1 MHLLS
6 LLRTK
11 NGVLLIVG
19 WAFLWFALEK
29 VFFGEAV
36 YRYSTSNEGF
46 FYYTVTLVA
55 LCLCSCFLAFCSK
68 LTACLKEHRM
78 LTAATGV
85 AGSMALGILA
95 ASFQGSL
102 DAPPAALVVCSV
114 TYAFAFGVVFVMWSA
129 RLRELVFEHG
139 LTNVV
144 ALSLVA
150 IALSFV
156 AVPSPLRF
164 SWYGQVVVILSPAAA
179 AAALVLTRSVLDR
192 PGAPLPENGRAAKP
206 VMLSLLMLAV
216 FSFLIHLLAYVEF
229 IAPGYIPVSDEDPYC
244 FALLFVAILVFL
256 AMLLFSNQ
264 NSRFWDGAFLN
275 ILVVSVILS
284 FFVYFMVLVWSS
296 MNATY
301 SYALTK
307 MLRRIIKIVAFFTVA
322 MIVYRNDM
330 KATPAFVFVL
340 FLPSIASKL
349 FQMLLSYAHPHF
361 AGGLTQYLAA
371 IGFLLIVCW
380 TLFLLFHTRGIIRFS
395 SAPQDGH
402 FGREPEDRLPIDA
415 FASRYGFTDR
425 ERDVLEYLSAG
436 YSIQKI
442 SEQLFISP
450 NTVKTHVASIYRK
463 TDTHTKQGI
472 IDLVHAAS
480 TDGRRRGDS
489 SDR

>member
-179 AAALVLTRSVLDR
+179 AAALVMTRSVLDR

-322 MIVYRNDM
+322 MV
-330 KATPAFVFVL
+330 
-340 FLPSIASKL
+340 
-349 FQMLLSYAHPHF
+349 
-361 AGGLTQYLAA
+361 G
-371 IGFLLIVCW
+371 
-380 TLFLLFHTRGIIRFS
+380 
-395 SAPQDGH
+395 
-402 FGREPEDRLPIDA
+402 
-415 FASRYGFTDR
+415 
-425 ERDVLEYLSAG
+425 
-436 YSIQKI
+436 
-442 SEQLFISP
+442 
-450 NTVKTHVASIYRK
+450 
-463 TDTHTKQGI
+463 
-472 IDLVHAAS
+472 
-480 TDGRRRGDS
+480 
-489 SDR
+489 